1 MTVAPDSPLAKFID
15 QCKSTFVNPYSYS
28 NEHANIRRNKAKNPE
43 ERSKLLEET
52 ELFANIHADAASAG
66 QTEAPEADSRTDLH
80 FTCFVQAPSPP
91 SREEG
96 IEVDETGMRLLELD
110 GRRDGPVDR
119 GISTNFLEDV
129 SKIVKEVYMNSTT
142 SAEFSMLAL
151 SVPPQDED

>member
-1 MTVAPDSPLAKFID
+1 MPLSQDLTPD
-15 QCKSTFVNPYSYS
+15 
-28 NEHANIRRNKAKNPE
+28 

-52 ELFANIHADAASAG
+52 ELFANIHADAANAG
-66 QTEAPEADSRTDLH
+66 QTEAPEADFRTDLH

-96 IEVDETGMRLLELD
+96 IEAPADARRVLELD

-119 GISTNFLEDV
+119 GQCTDFLKDV
-129 SKIVKEVYMNSTT
+129 ARIVKENYIDNTT

-151 SVPPQDED
+151 AVLSA